1 MGQKGGGVLQREK
14 ETIVLGQ
21 EKSQIEKETNGKR
34 GKLSLQVHYWLMV
47 LPGFVW
53 IFLFSV
59 VPMVGIIMAFEDF
72 SPSRGWFGSEWVG
85 LENFE
90 YLWRLSDAR
99 RVLKNTLII
108 AGGKLFLNLV
118 IPIVFAILLNEVVN
132 LRFKKAVQTIVY
144 LPHFISWV
152 ILANIMSNIFGYQ
165 GVVNAVLG
173 MFGTEPVVFMGEP
186 DIFRQLLIGT
196 DVWKEFG
203 YGAVIYLAALTSI
216 DPNLYEAASIDGA
229 GRWKLIRYI
238 TLPSLIPTVV
248 LMGTLS
254 LGSILNGGFDQVFNM
269 YNASVYSTADII
281 DTWVYRIGL
290 VNVQYSLAS
299 CAGLLKSVVSL
310 VLISV
315 SYLLAHKFA
324 DYRIF

>member
-1 MGQKGGGVLQREK
+1 MRREK
-14 ETIVLGQ
+14 EEILHQ
-21 EKSQIEKETNGKR
+21 EKGRGSIWDRQKTGKV
-34 GKLSLQVHYWLMV
+34 SLQFHYWLMV
-47 LPGFVW
+47 IPGFVW

-108 AGGKLFLNLV
+108 AGGKLVLNLV
-118 IPIVFAILLNEVVN
+118 IPIIFAILLNEVAN
-132 LRFKKAVQTIVY
+132 LRFKKTVQTIVY

-173 MFGTEPVVFMGEP
+173 LFGTEPVVFMGEP
-186 DIFRQLLIGT
+186 DMFRQLLIGT

-216 DPNLYEAASIDGA
+216 DSPE
-229 GRWKLIRYI
+229 
-238 TLPSLIPTVV
+238 
-248 LMGTLS
+248 
-254 LGSILNGGFDQVFNM
+254 
-269 YNASVYSTADII
+269 SV
-281 DTWVYRIGL
+281 
-290 VNVQYSLAS
+290 
-299 CAGLLKSVVSL
+299 
-310 VLISV
+310 
-315 SYLLAHKFA
+315 
-324 DYRIF
+324 

>member
-1 MGQKGGGVLQREK
+1 MRQKGGGVLQREK

>member
-1 MGQKGGGVLQREK
+1 MRQKGGGVLQWEK

>member
-1 MGQKGGGVLQREK
+1 MRQKGGGVLQREK

-21 EKSQIEKETNGKR
+21 EKGQIEKETNGKR

-132 LRFKKAVQTIVY
+132 LRFKKVVQTIVY

-165 GVVNAVLG
+165 GVANAVLG

>member
-173 MFGTEPVVFMGEP
+173 MFGTEPVVFMGEA

>member
-1 MGQKGGGVLQREK
+1 MRQKGGGVLQREK

-21 EKSQIEKETNGKR
+21 EKGQIEKETNGKR

-132 LRFKKAVQTIVY
+132 LRFKKVVQTIVY

>member
-1 MGQKGGGVLQREK
+1 MRQKGGGVLQREK

-21 EKSQIEKETNGKR
+21 EKGQIEKETNGKR

-132 LRFKKAVQTIVY
+132 LRFKKVVQTIVY

-290 VNVQYSLAS
+290 VNVQ
-299 CAGLLKSVVSL
+299 
-310 VLISV
+310 
-315 SYLLAHKFA
+315 
-324 DYRIF
+324 

>member
-21 EKSQIEKETNGKR
+21 EKGQIEKETNGKR